1 MISVFGSTGFIGSNW
16 IKMYPDISF
25 PEERNSLI
33 SKYDKLIYFRGT
45 TTNYS
50 VFEDISRDINTNLLL
65 FTETLK
71 NTSQNCEFNLI
82 SSWFC
87 ETGSGFYAITKRAQE
102 ELLESYSKTFDRKYK
117 IIRLANVIGGDSKA
131 NKKKNAL
138 EHMIN
143 EIKNNRDI
151 EIYEGSNFRNFIN
164 VSDCCRAIK
173 LILDK
178 GENGQKYNVG
188 DLQSY
193 RIQELLEYCI
203 EKTKSKSNISIVPVP
218 KFHSLVQ
225 QPNYFM
231 KTNKL
236 QKLGFRDEKTIWQTL
251 DEICSR

>member
-1 MISVFGSTGFIGSNW
+1 MISLFGPGFIGGSYARMFSDEVF
-16 IKMYPDISF
+16 IEPRD
-25 PEERNSLI
+25 SLI
-33 SKYDKLIYFRGT
+33 PKHDKLVYFRGT

-87 ETGSGFYAITKRAQE
+87 EHPYGFYSATKLCQE
-102 ELLESYSKTFDRKYK
+102 QLLESYSKTFDRKYK
-117 IIRLANVIGGDSKA
+117 IIRLANVISGDSKA

-138 EHMIN
+138 EHMIS
-143 EIKNNRDI
+143 EIKKNNDI

-203 EKTKSKSNISIVPVP
+203 DKTKSKSKISIVPVP

-236 QKLGFRDEKTIWQTL
+236 QKLGFRVEKTIWQTL
-251 DEICSR
+251 DEILEK